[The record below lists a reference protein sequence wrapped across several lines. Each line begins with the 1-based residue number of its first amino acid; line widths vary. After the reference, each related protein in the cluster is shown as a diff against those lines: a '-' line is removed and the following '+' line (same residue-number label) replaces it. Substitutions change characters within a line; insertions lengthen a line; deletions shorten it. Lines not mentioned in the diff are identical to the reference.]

1 MAHLPTLPEKATL
14 LDVFRMFPETNRP
27 LLEFHEVLL
36 RGASPFTEA
45 ERELIAAYVSG
56 LNGCRYCHGVHT
68 ATAERLGIPQG
79 AIAALLAGDP
89 KADIPTKVRPVLEL
103 AAKLTERADGLTKSD
118 IDAVFAAGWDGQAYY
133 HLVATVALFNY
144 MNRLVEGLG
153 IELDQAYVGV
163 AAQRLADRGYLPLIE
178 MLGEPGAGPPR
189 SKST

>member
-1 MAHLPTLPEKATL
+1 MAHLPSLPAKATL
-14 LDVFRMFPETNRP
+14 LDVFKTFPETNRP
-27 LLEFHEVLL
+27 LLEFHEALL
-36 RGASPFTEA
+36 RGSSPFTAA

-68 ATAERLGIPQG
+68 ATAERLGVPRG

-89 KADIPTKVRPVLEL
+89 KADIPAKMRPVLEL
-103 AAKLTERADGLTKSD
+103 AAKLTERADGLTRSD
-118 IDAVFAAGWDGQAYY
+118 VDAVFAAGWDGQAYY

-178 MLGEPGAGPPR
+178 IIGEIGAGLPR
-189 SKST
+189 RKST